1 MAPSWTQCIILVNAY
16 FSLRGFS
23 QNAQFWIS
31 LSGPMGFSILECNLS
46 LSAIESFQA
55 VVYVF
60 PCRLHIIVLVHFLNK
75 SAYKQ
80 MYDTCLSFN

>member
-1 MAPSWTQCIILVNAY
+1 
-16 FSLRGFS
+16 
-23 QNAQFWIS
+23 
-31 LSGPMGFSILECNLS
+31 MGFSILECNLS